1 MTARDEWM
9 TDFSAE
15 QLSKKVKRFYKI
27 YSSEQSR
34 WLGVSASQPKDKKK
48 RADALRKFVSR
59 EIKWTEELESH
70 LDRGT
75 VLQFDAACLRQATA
89 YRPFVQCAT
98 YYAKAMTHRIY
109 LQNRIFP
116 ISGDWNNLTFG
127 FSGAASSK
135 SFSTL
140 GVNILPSFD
149 LLEKT
154 QFVPLVRYDDAGNR
168 VDNITDW
175 GLKQIH

>member
-1 MTARDEWM
+1 M

-98 YYAKAMTHRIY
+98 YYAKVMTHRIY